1 VKVTIGAAIDA
12 RSERL
17 EHVLEEVAAVI
28 FGGGTVIF
36 PNDTS
41 YTVACDPYRSDAI
54 DRVYAGKRRPDE
66 KPLTLL
72 VASSAEFL
80 EYGRD
85 NPVAPLAA
93 KRLLPAPVILVMR
106 RPAFITDELAAG
118 MPTLG
123 FRVPDD
129 DLARAILERCGPL
142 AATTANPS
150 SVARYDGGADR
161 SMLPPADL
169 LVEHGPTKY
178 HLESSIVDLSV
189 TPPRLLREGAVR
201 LERLVEL
208 LGPVERHTIK
218 VRTQP

>member
-1 VKVTIGAAIDA
+1 MIDA

-28 FGGGTVIF
+28 FAGGTVIF

-41 YTVACDPYRSDAI
+41 YTIACDPYRSEAI
-54 DRVYAGKRRPDE
+54 DRIYAGKRRSDD

-72 VASSAEFL
+72 VASAAEFL
-80 EYGRD
+80 EYGRE

-118 MPTLG
+118 LPTLG

-129 DLARAILERCGPL
+129 ELARAILDRCGPM
-142 AATTANPS
+142 AATTANQKTS
-150 SVARYDGGADR
+150 ARYDGGTDR

-178 HLESSIVDLSV
+178 QHESSIVDLTT
-189 TPPRLLREGAVR
+189 TPPRLLREGA
-201 LERLVEL
+201 LPYDRLVEL
-208 LGPVERHTIK
+208 LGPIERHTVK
-218 VRTQP
+218 VRTQQ

>member
-1 VKVTIGAAIDA
+1 MTIGAVIDA

-17 EHVLEEVAAVI
+17 EHVLEEVASVV

-41 YTVACDPYRSDAI
+41 YTIACDPYRSEAI
-54 DRVYAGKRRPDE
+54 DRIYAGKRRPDD

-72 VASSAEFL
+72 VASPTEFL
-80 EYGRD
+80 EYGRE

-129 DLARAILERCGPL
+129 DLARAILDRCGPM
-142 AATTANPS
+142 AATTANPNTT
-150 SVARYDGGADR
+150 ARYDGGEDR

-178 HLESSIVDLSV
+178 HHESTIVDLTM
-189 TPPRLLREGAVR
+189 TPPRLLREGAVPYD
-201 LERLVEL
+201 RLVEL
-208 LGPVERHTIK
+208 LGPIERLTIK
-218 VRTQP
+218 VRTQQ

>member
-1 VKVTIGAAIDA
+1 VTIGAVIDA
-12 RSERL
+12 RVERL
-17 EHVLEEVAAVI
+17 ETVLEEVAAVI
-28 FGGGTVIF
+28 FDGGTVIF

-41 YTVACDPYRSDAI
+41 YTIACDPYRSQAI
-54 DRVYAGKRRPDE
+54 DRVYASKRRPDE

-72 VASSAEFL
+72 VASPAEFL
-80 EYGRD
+80 EYGRE

-118 MPTLG
+118 LPTLG

-129 DLARAILERCGPL
+129 ELARAILDRCGPL
-142 AATTANPS
+142 AATTANPAE
-150 SVARYDGGADR
+150 SVRYEGGSDH

-178 HLESSIVDLSV
+178 DLESTILDLTT
-189 TPPRLLREGAVR
+189 TPPRLLREGAVS
-201 LERLVEL
+201 LDRLVEL
-208 LGPVERHTIK
+208 LGPVERLTIK
-218 VRTQP
+218 VRTQQ